1 MKRTDQKR
9 ATGIRSLW
17 AMAIALLFSLA
28 VLSCSKTE
36 TVTVTNVYQ
45 PLVSGMVNTYISVL
59 FDDGQTAEVV
69 LPVDDALWD
78 RARRSKGRQV
88 EVKREGEKWLFVR
101 FVDQ

>member
-9 ATGIRSLW
+9 ATGNRSLW

-36 TVTVTNVYQ
+36 TGTITNVYQ

-59 FDDGQTAEVV
+59 FDDGQSPEVNTTAF
-69 LPVDDALWD
+69 P
-78 RARRSKGRQV
+78 ARSASPPICCAIANEATAHGAAKAG
-88 EVKREGEKWLFVR
+88 K
-101 FVDQ
+101 

>member
-9 ATGIRSLW
+9 ATGNRSLW

-36 TVTVTNVYQ
+36 TGTITNVYQ

-69 LPVDDALWD
+69 LPDYEIG
-78 RARRSKGRQV
+78 RASC
-88 EVKREGEKWLFVR
+88 RERV
-101 FVDQ
+101 

>member
-9 ATGIRSLW
+9 ATGNRSLW

-36 TVTVTNVYQ
+36 TGTITNVYQ

-69 LPVDDALWD
+69 LPVDDAIWNQ
-78 RARRSKGRQV
+78 ARQSKGRQV
-88 EVKREGEKWLFVR
+88 KVKREGEKWLFVR